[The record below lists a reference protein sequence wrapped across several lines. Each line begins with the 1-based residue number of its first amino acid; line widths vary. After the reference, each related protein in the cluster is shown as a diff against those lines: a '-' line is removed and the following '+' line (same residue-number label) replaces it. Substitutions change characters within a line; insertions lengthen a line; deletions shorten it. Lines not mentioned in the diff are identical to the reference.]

1 MKYGFIFDKET
12 LANKLFELSNEE
24 VALIQCIINGGHN
37 VCLRGYKPER
47 IVNAIKAIVG
57 QDCHIEEPDNDITLE
72 DFCGGGPELKKGVV
86 SLANEGFLIMKNVD
100 TFRTSVIE
108 MCYVPL
114 ETGNIKLSRA
124 GRCVTYPSKFQLI
137 ATLSE
142 NNLHP
147 SILDSLLSKC
157 EIDYYA
163 HAEANRVVTRVD
175 FLQYRVINGWNNH
188 VSILH
193 TNVKNHDGN
202 YESEDCFTSEGWNMY
217 KIRMLPN
224 YKNPGNIA
232 RVARTVADMNFHTVI
247 RCSDLETAE
256 KLYTPQFEYPY

>member
-1 MKYGFIFDKET
+1 MKYSFVFDKET
-12 LANKLFELSNEE
+12 LGNKLFELSNEE
-24 VALIQCIINGGHN
+24 VALIQCIVNGGHN

-47 IVNAIKAIVG
+47 IVNAIKAIM
-57 QDCHIEEPDNDITLE
+57 CAEHHIEEPSNDITLE
-72 DFCGGGPELKKGVV
+72 EFCGGGPELKKGVV
-86 SLANEGFLIMKNVD
+86 SLANEGLLIMKNVD

-114 ETGNIKLSRA
+114 ETGNINLSRA

-137 ATLSE
+137 ATISE
-142 NNLHP
+142 DNLHP
-147 SILDSLLSKC
+147 STTDTLLSKC

-163 HAEANRVVTRVD
+163 HAEANRVITRVD
-175 FLQYRVINGWNNH
+175 FLQHSVIKGWNDH

-202 YESEDCFTSEGWNMY
+202 YESEDCFTSEAWNMY

-232 RVARTVADMNFHTVI
+232 RVARTVADMNFHSVI
-247 RCSDLETAE
+247 RCSDLEIAE
-256 KLYTPQFEYPY
+256 KLYTPQFVYPY